1 MMQQMIINS
10 ECQEKHIEN
19 GRNTMANMNSS
30 VSQIFFLKK
39 HNLKMR
45 GERSKLLFDK
55 QSNQSYLLMEVR

>member
-30 VSQIFFLKK
+30 VSQIFFLKT
-39 HNLKMR
+39 
-45 GERSKLLFDK
+45 
-55 QSNQSYLLMEVR
+55 